1 MSEYAIRVKNVSK
14 KFKIHHEKRESI
26 FESMTGFF
34 EKKKHSEILQALD
47 NISFDIKHG
56 EIFGIIGPNGGGKST
71 LLRVISKIYT
81 PDSGSVDVKGTT
93 VREVINNLDSTYPGF
108 KERLIEGYKIK
119 SHISVAV
126 DGIITPI
133 GLLEK
138 VSPTSEVH
146 FLPAI
151 SGG

>member
-1 MSEYAIRVKNVSK
+1 MKQLPMATVFIPTLMQDMSDGNTTV
-14 KFKIHHEKRESI
+14 
-26 FESMTGFF
+26 
-34 EKKKHSEILQALD
+34 
-47 NISFDIKHG
+47 DI
-56 EIFGIIGPNGGGKST
+56 T
-71 LLRVISKIYT
+71 
-81 PDSGSVDVKGTT
+81 GTT
-93 VREVINNLDSTYPGF
+93 VREIINNLDSTYPGF

-146 FLPAI
+146 FLPAV
-151 SGG
+151 SGGYI

>member
-1 MSEYAIRVKNVSK
+1 MKQFSMATVFIPTLMQDMSDGNTTV
-14 KFKIHHEKRESI
+14 
-26 FESMTGFF
+26 
-34 EKKKHSEILQALD
+34 
-47 NISFDIKHG
+47 DI
-56 EIFGIIGPNGGGKST
+56 T
-71 LLRVISKIYT
+71 
-81 PDSGSVDVKGTT
+81 GTT
-93 VREVINNLDSTYPGF
+93 VREIINNLDSTYPGF

-146 FLPAI
+146 FLPAV
-151 SGG
+151 SGGYI

>member
-1 MSEYAIRVKNVSK
+1 MKQFSMATVFIHTLIQ
-14 KFKIHHEKRESI
+14 KISD
-26 FESMTGFF
+26 G
-34 EKKKHSEILQALD
+34 
-47 NISFDIKHG
+47 NI
-56 EIFGIIGPNGGGKST
+56 T
-71 LLRVISKIYT
+71 
-81 PDSGSVDVKGTT
+81 VDVKGTT

-151 SGG
+151 SGGYI

>member
-1 MSEYAIRVKNVSK
+1 MVNKTIHMATVFIPTLMQEMSD
-14 KFKIHHEKRESI
+14 
-26 FESMTGFF
+26 G
-34 EKKKHSEILQALD
+34 
-47 NISFDIKHG
+47 NI
-56 EIFGIIGPNGGGKST
+56 T
-71 LLRVISKIYT
+71 
-81 PDSGSVDVKGTT
+81 VDVKGAT

-108 KERLIEGYKIK
+108 KERLIEGYKVK

-146 FLPAI
+146 FLPAV
-151 SGG
+151 SGGDI

>member
-1 MSEYAIRVKNVSK
+1 MKQFSMATVFIPTLMQDMSDGNTTV
-14 KFKIHHEKRESI
+14 
-26 FESMTGFF
+26 
-34 EKKKHSEILQALD
+34 
-47 NISFDIKHG
+47 DI
-56 EIFGIIGPNGGGKST
+56 T
-71 LLRVISKIYT
+71 
-81 PDSGSVDVKGTT
+81 GTT
-93 VREVINNLDSTYPGF
+93 VREIINNLDSTYPGF

-151 SGG
+151 SGGYI

>member
-1 MSEYAIRVKNVSK
+1 MKQFPMATVFIPTLMQDMSDGNTTV
-14 KFKIHHEKRESI
+14 
-26 FESMTGFF
+26 
-34 EKKKHSEILQALD
+34 
-47 NISFDIKHG
+47 DI
-56 EIFGIIGPNGGGKST
+56 T
-71 LLRVISKIYT
+71 
-81 PDSGSVDVKGTT
+81 GTT
-93 VREVINNLDSTYPGF
+93 VREIINNLDSTYPGF

-146 FLPAI
+146 FLPAV
-151 SGG
+151 SGGYI